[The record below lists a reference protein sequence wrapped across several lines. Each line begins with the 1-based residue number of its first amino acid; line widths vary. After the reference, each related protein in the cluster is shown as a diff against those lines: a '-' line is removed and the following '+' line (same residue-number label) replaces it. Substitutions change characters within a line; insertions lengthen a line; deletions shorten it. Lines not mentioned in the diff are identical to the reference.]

1 MRKIYTGTM
10 HNLIIK
16 DLEINEDKAKIL
28 KYEKPVVR
36 RDLHFYR
43 GMMGNFI
50 SFEYGT
56 RLPDEIE
63 AKEYL
68 EDVMSRR
75 ESKEAPYPDCSFVNE
90 GDIVFAHEV
99 SDAKFK
105 AIKKQ
110 YKQLRKE
117 ADRARKKK

>member
-1 MRKIYTGTM
+1 MKKIYTGTM
-10 HNLIIK
+10 RNLIIK
-16 DLEINEDKAKIL
+16 DLEINEGKAKVL

-36 RDLHFYR
+36 KGLHFYK

-68 EDVMSRR
+68 EDVMTRR
-75 ESKEAPYPDCSFVNE
+75 TSKEPPYLDCSFVNE
-90 GDIVFAHEV
+90 GEIEFSHEV
-99 SDAKFK
+99 SDSNFR
-105 AIKKQ
+105 AIKKY
-110 YKQLRKE
+110 YKKIRREEARAKKRK
-117 ADRARKKK
+117 